1 MEGLKVEALDK
12 NKCLKTEK
20 ERSIFKRTKGVMF
33 WVFFT
38 VSDQIFF
45 SFWGGGRFIFV
56 MEVSQ
61 F

>member
-33 WVFFT
+33 WGFFT

-45 SFWGGGRFIFV
+45 VGFGGVIFV
-56 MEVSQ
+56 MEVPQ